1 MNVVDNMLEK
11 LKRYLICSKGIK
23 DSDFSY
29 FRLNKLAQFTIGS
42 NNYMA
47 EYDSVNDPAFF
58 RIMLPIVETID
69 EAKRDQILERIVKVS
84 SSYKVGKVITVG
96 QNVWISAEVFI
107 YNTDKSDYLFAR
119 LIDVLDSML
128 TQYREC
134 CDGKQ

>member
-1 MNVVDNMLEK
+1 MI
-11 LKRYLICSKGIK
+11 RSKDIQ

-29 FRLNKLAQFTIGS
+29 FRPNKLAQFTIGS

-47 EYDSVNDPAFF
+47 EFDSVNDPVYF

-69 EAKRDQILERIVKVS
+69 DANRHDVLERIVKVT

>member
-1 MNVVDNMLEK
+1 MLEK
-11 LKRYLICSKGIK
+11 LRKYLINSKGIQ

-29 FRLNKLAQFTIGS
+29 YKPNKLAQFTIGS

-47 EYDSVNDPAFF
+47 EYDSVNDPVYF
-58 RIMLPIVETID
+58 RIMLPIVEKINQD
-69 EAKRDQILERIVKVS
+69 NRNQILERVVKVS

-107 YNTDKSDYLFAR
+107 YNTYNSDLLFAR

-128 TQYREC
+128 NQYRES
-134 CDGKQ
+134 CDGE